1 MTMTPAELERKVRQV
16 DNDVQSIYELL
27 HGIKTTQIRH
37 GNRLDELGQDFDR
50 VNERLD
56 GHDRRFNAL
65 DQRLGGH
72 DQRFDALDQRLDGH
86 DQRFDGLDA
95 KMDEVLTLLR
105 ER

>member
-1 MTMTPAELERKVRQV
+1 MTPAELERKVRQV

-27 HGIKTTQIRH
+27 HEIKTTQIRH

-56 GHDRRFNAL
+56 GHDQRFDAI
-65 DQRLGGH
+65 
-72 DQRFDALDQRLDGH
+72 DQRFDAVDQRLDGH

-105 ER
+105 GR